1 MFSSMKA
8 IGSWLFILLC
18 LVMLWGIIQRSASAG
33 KEMEYAYSDLF
44 AKVQNGLVQDAIIRG
59 DELKGHLKTSPL
71 NEFHT
76 ALPANHDDLL
86 KAMLD
91 PSHKVNF
98 TVKPGQ
104 SSPLRPLLITFGP
117 ITLLLLLFL
126 PPFREI
132 FKKAGFPP
140 ILSVLMLVPLVN
152 LILLYFV
159 AFSEWKPGPAQKS

>member
-86 KAMLD
+86 KAMLAA
-91 PSHKVNF
+91 KVNF
-98 TVKPGQ
+98 VIKPEQ
-104 SSPLRPLLITFGP
+104 SSLLRPLLITFGP

-132 FKKAGFPP
+132 FKKAGFQPV
-140 ILSVLMLVPLVN
+140 LSILMLVPLVN
-152 LILLYFV
+152 LLLLYVV
-159 AFSEWKPGPAQKS
+159 AYSEWKSGPAQKS